1 MSEYTYTQT
10 STAPSFFWTAEPVQ
24 DGSSQRSLSD
34 IIDKVRIGDV
44 KSIRA
49 YIADGADIN
58 AGDKNG
64 WTLLHWAVKYRQLKV
79 VADLI
84 TLGADPSKSSRNGW
98 TPLAIAV
105 KNCSPAIIQFL
116 GQVKKKG

>member
-1 MSEYTYTQT
+1 MSDYTYTQT
-10 STAPSFFWTAEPVQ
+10 SQAPAFFWGAEPAASAGLRL
-24 DGSSQRSLSD
+24 DD
-34 IIDKVRIGDV
+34 AIDKVRTGDV

-49 YIADGADIN
+49 YLADGADIN
-58 AGDKNG
+58 AADKNG

-84 TLGADPSKSSRNGW
+84 TLGADPAKSSRNGW

-105 KNCSPAIIQFL
+105 KNGSPAIIQFL
-116 GQVKKKG
+116 GQIKKKS